1 MSGSTPI
8 IRARLAGRPGRRSLV
23 VAAWTLIA
31 LLASALP
38 LHGFGILVVM
48 ALAGLDILL
57 LQATG
62 WLAFRRG
69 SRLDE
74 RQRRLRDFA
83 YRRGFRWIGLAIV
96 LLYVLWLASDIAV
109 TVISATTSQFSI
121 PAFSA
126 VNTGTPGRIVI
137 ALAEVLLM
145 LPTCVIAWRE
155 DGGGDTDGVADGTE
169 RDRRRTWVAWLVLP
183 GIVAAWFAAVVWLPL
198 QSAPHGSFSSSG
210 GGPSGTTCQTYAGG
224 VMAGAEFGASVGLR
238 ANVCW
243 DGSVAYVSG
252 NPSLPLPA
260 SVIRDYGV
268 PEFTPSASEI
278 NPAQPMLSGCGLDNL
293 SDFAAVGQTTCTER
307 IDASGTMYYT
317 VSARVSPLPFGIASR
332 EVSVALVVTRTGKVL
347 EGQGFEES

>member
-183 GIVAAWFAAVVWLPL
+183 GIAAAWFAAVVWLPL

-347 EGQGFEES
+347 EQP

>member
-1 MSGSTPI
+1 MPVVP
-8 IRARLAGRPGRRSLV
+8 ARSVYRPGRRALV
-23 VAAWTLIA
+23 LAIGAVTA

-38 LHGFGILVVM
+38 LHGFGIAMVVG
-48 ALAGLDILL
+48 LAGLDILL
-57 LQATG
+57 LQATA
-62 WLAFRRG
+62 WLAFHRASG
-69 SRLDE
+69 LDE
-74 RQRRLRDFA
+74 RQIILRDLA
-83 YRRGFRWIGLAIV
+83 YRRGFRWIGLAMV
-96 LLYVLWLASDIAV
+96 LFYVLWLGSDIAV
-109 TVISATTSQFSI
+109 TVVSATTSQFSI

-126 VNTGTPGRIVI
+126 VNTGIPGRIVI
-137 ALAEVLLM
+137 AMAELLLM

-169 RDRRRTWVAWLVLP
+169 RDRRRAWVAWLVLP
-183 GIVAAWFAAVVWLPL
+183 GIIAAWFAAVVWLPL

-224 VMAGAEFGASVGLR
+224 VMVGAEFGASVGLR

-260 SVIRDYGV
+260 SVVHDYSV
-268 PEFTPSASEI
+268 PEFTPSASDI

-307 IDASGTMYYT
+307 IDANGTLHYAVT
-317 VSARVSPLPFGIASR
+317 ARVSPLPFGIASR
-332 EVSVALVVTRTGKVL
+332 EVSVDLVVTRTGRVL
-347 EGQGFEES
+347 EGQSFEES

>member
-1 MSGSTPI
+1 VSGSTPI

-183 GIVAAWFAAVVWLPL
+183 GIAAAWFAAVVWLPL

-347 EGQGFEES
+347 EVQGFEES

>member
-183 GIVAAWFAAVVWLPL
+183 GIAAAWFAAVVWLPL

>member
-1 MSGSTPI
+1 MPVVP
-8 IRARLAGRPGRRSLV
+8 ARPGYRPGRRALV
-23 VAAWTLIA
+23 LAIGAVTA

-38 LHGFGILVVM
+38 LHGFGIAMVVG
-48 ALAGLDILL
+48 LAGLDILL
-57 LQATG
+57 LQATA
-62 WLAFRRG
+62 WLAFHRASG
-69 SRLDE
+69 LDE
-74 RQRRLRDFA
+74 RQTILRDFA
-83 YRRGFRWIGLAIV
+83 YRRGFRWIGPAIV
-96 LLYVLWLASDIAV
+96 LLYAVWLGSDIAV
-109 TVISATTSQFSI
+109 TVVSATTSQFSI

-126 VNTGTPGRIVI
+126 VDTGTPGRMVI
-137 ALAEVLLM
+137 AMVELLVM
-145 LPTCVIAWRE
+145 LPTGVIAWRE

-224 VMAGAEFGASVGLR
+224 VMVGAEFGASVGLR

-260 SVIRDYGV
+260 SVIRDYSV
-268 PEFTPSASEI
+268 PKFTPSATDI
-278 NPAQPMLSGCGLDNL
+278 NPAQPMLSGCGLDNIG
-293 SDFAAVGQTTCTER
+293 DFAAVGSTTCTER
-307 IDASGTMYYT
+307 IDADGTLHYT
-317 VSARVSPLPFGIASR
+317 VSARVSPLPFSIASR
-332 EVSVALVVTRTGKVL
+332 EVTVDLVVTRNGKVL

>member
-1 MSGSTPI
+1 MPVA
-8 IRARLAGRPGRRSLV
+8 RARPGYRPGRRALV
-23 VAAWTLIA
+23 LAIGALTA
-31 LLASALP
+31 LLASPMP
-38 LHGFGILVVM
+38 LHGFGIVVVVG
-48 ALAGLDILL
+48 LAGLDILL

-62 WLAFRRG
+62 GLAFRG
-69 SRLDE
+69 VSGLDE

-96 LLYVLWLASDIAV
+96 LLYVVWLGSDLAV
-109 TVISATTSQFSI
+109 TVVSATTSQFSI

-126 VNTGTPGRIVI
+126 VDTGTPGRIVI
-137 ALAEVLLM
+137 AMVELLLM
-145 LPTCVIAWRE
+145 LPTGVIAWR
-155 DGGGDTDGVADGTE
+155 GGGGGGTDGVADGTE

-183 GIVAAWFAAVVWLPL
+183 GIAAAWFAAVVWLPL

-224 VMAGAEFGASVGLR
+224 VMVGAEFGASVGLR

-260 SVIRDYGV
+260 SVIRDYSV
-268 PEFTPSASEI
+268 PEFTPSASDI

-307 IDASGTMYYT
+307 IDANGTLHYT

-347 EGQGFEES
+347 EGQGFEQS

>member
-183 GIVAAWFAAVVWLPL
+183 GIAAAWFAAVVWLPL

-224 VMAGAEFGASVGLR
+224 VMVGAEFGASVGLR

>member
-1 MSGSTPI
+1 MPVVP
-8 IRARLAGRPGRRSLV
+8 ARPGYRPGRRALV
-23 VAAWTLIA
+23 LAIGAVTA

-38 LHGFGILVVM
+38 LHGFGIAMVVG
-48 ALAGLDILL
+48 LAGLDILL
-57 LQATG
+57 LQATA
-62 WLAFRRG
+62 WLAFHRASG
-69 SRLDE
+69 LDE
-74 RQRRLRDFA
+74 RQTILRDFA
-83 YRRGFRWIGLAIV
+83 YRRGFRWIGPAIV
-96 LLYVLWLASDIAV
+96 LLYAVWLGSDIAV
-109 TVISATTSQFSI
+109 TVVSATTSQFSI

-126 VNTGTPGRIVI
+126 VDTGTPGRMVI
-137 ALAEVLLM
+137 AMVELLVM
-145 LPTCVIAWRE
+145 LPTGVIAWRE

-224 VMAGAEFGASVGLR
+224 VMVGAEFGASVGLR

-260 SVIRDYGV
+260 SVIRDYSV
-268 PEFTPSASEI
+268 PEFTPSATDI
-278 NPAQPMLSGCGLDNL
+278 NPAQPMLSGCGLDNIG
-293 SDFAAVGQTTCTER
+293 DFAAVGSTTCTER
-307 IDASGTMYYT
+307 IDADGTLHYT
-317 VSARVSPLPFGIASR
+317 VSARVSPLPFSIASR
-332 EVSVALVVTRTGKVL
+332 EVTVDLVVTRNGKVL